1 MHSAPSLL
9 VARDNAGGIYAA
21 VRIPECVV
29 PSEGATSRR
38 SAVSMTSRRKA
49 WVLAAWP
56 GMAGVGQIA
65 CSYLRDHLE
74 MTPLVEFGAN
84 GWFEPESVRVE
95 RGLVLPSRRPRSFV
109 SLWSTSNGERDVL
122 LVQGEQQP
130 TFDSM
135 RYARAVLDACSA
147 RDIER
152 VITFAALATA
162 MDPRDPARVFA
173 ASTSQTLLDEA
184 LNISGVSVLDD
195 AEVSGMNGQFL
206 CAARERDI
214 PAIGLLGEV
223 PYFASGLPNPKA
235 SAAALR
241 VALRMLNVELS
252 LEGLLDQARRLQA
265 WIVRQLPAGDAD
277 ESKTVGGEGKA
288 AIGDSQSAGGTNAA
302 QEAERTADLI
312 QRIELLF
319 QLAQQDRGK
328 AKELKAELDRH
339 GLFHDYE
346 DRFLDLFRSGS

>member
-1 MHSAPSLL
+1 
-9 VARDNAGGIYAA
+9 
-21 VRIPECVV
+21 
-29 PSEGATSRR
+29 
-38 SAVSMTSRRKA
+38 MTSRRKA

-56 GMAGVGQIA
+56 GLAGVGQIA

-109 SLWSTSNGERDVL
+109 SLWTGAKSDRDFL

-147 RDIER
+147 RDVER

-162 MDPRDPARVFA
+162 MDPRDESRVFA
-173 ASTSQTLLDEA
+173 ASTSQSLLDEA
-184 LNISGVSVLDD
+184 LAIDGVSVLDE

-223 PYFASGLPNPKA
+223 PYFVSGLPSPKA

-241 VALRMLNVELS
+241 VALQMMDVTLS
-252 LEGLLDQARRLQA
+252 LDALQDQARRLQA
-265 WIVRQLPAGDAD
+265 WIVRQLPAGGADDDAGKGSSSPSSLRERKD
-277 ESKTVGGEGKA
+277 GSSSDASKR
-288 AIGDSQSAGGTNAA
+288 
-302 QEAERTADLI
+302 AEETADLI

>member
-1 MHSAPSLL
+1 
-9 VARDNAGGIYAA
+9 
-21 VRIPECVV
+21 
-29 PSEGATSRR
+29 
-38 SAVSMTSRRKA
+38 MTSRRKA

-109 SLWSTSNGERDVL
+109 SLWSASKGDRDVL

-152 VITFAALATA
+152 VITFAAIATA

-173 ASTSQTLLDEA
+173 ASTSQALLDEA
-184 LNISGVSVLDD
+184 LDITGVSVLDD

-214 PAIGLLGEV
+214 QAIGLLGEV
-223 PYFASGLPNPKA
+223 PYFASGVPNPKA

-241 VALRMLNVELS
+241 VALQMLGVELS
-252 LEGLLDQARRLQA
+252 LDGLLDQARRLEA
-265 WIVRQLPAGDAD
+265 WIVRQLPSPITDD
-277 ESKTVGGEGKA
+277 PKHEGGEGKPLLSESQEAGVSDA
-288 AIGDSQSAGGTNAA
+288 AR
-302 QEAERTADLI
+302 EAERAADLI

-319 QLAQQDRGK
+319 QLAEQDRGK